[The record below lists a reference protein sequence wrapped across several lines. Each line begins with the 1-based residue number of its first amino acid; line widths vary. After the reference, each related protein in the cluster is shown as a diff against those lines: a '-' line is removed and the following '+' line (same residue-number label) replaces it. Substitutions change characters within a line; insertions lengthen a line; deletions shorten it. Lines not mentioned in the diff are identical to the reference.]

1 MVGAVVSVA
10 PVAGGT
16 EAFGVM
22 VSRCLFL
29 ALSTDGARFV
39 VARTEADGVTSGE
52 TLSSRLFLFF
62 SGGVA
67 GVRAGLTEVAAFG
80 AGETTSFRL
89 SLPLAFGE
97 AEASA
102 AGVPVA
108 AGGALDLAAG
118 LAPVACVALA
128 VVTAGEAAVEA
139 VSGFSA
145 A

>member
-1 MVGAVVSVA
+1 V
-10 PVAGGT
+10 VAGT
-16 EAFGVM
+16 EP
-22 VSRCLFL
+22 
-29 ALSTDGARFV
+29 
-39 VARTEADGVTSGE
+39 DGVASGE

-80 AGETTSFRL
+80 AGETASFRL
-89 SLPLAFGE
+89 SLTLAFGE

-108 AGGALDLAAG
+108 AGAALAVAAG
-118 LAPVACVALA
+118 LAPVADVALA
-128 VVTAGEAAVEA
+128 VVAAGEATVEA